1 MFRGGLA
8 VALAEAA
15 FPNEFGIDV
24 TLTFPKEWLFSETQ
38 SRFVLSVKPE
48 RQQAFEKMVGSF
60 ATAIGVVT
68 DDAIL
73 KVQLRDDKIQLPTK
87 MAKEAWEE
95 AIPCLMK

>member
-1 MFRGGLA
+1 
-8 VALAEAA
+8 
-15 FPNEFGIDV
+15 
-24 TLTFPKEWLFSETQ
+24 
-38 SRFVLSVKPE
+38 
-48 RQQAFEKMVGSF
+48 MVGSF